1 MSSTLILEQIDRNEL
16 KSLIAE
22 VVREELKNLQTPQ
35 DRYLTR
41 EDVCDILHIS
51 KNMLNSLTKSGKLV
65 KYRLQG
71 KVLYKESELSLSL
84 KKADYGVRHSVR
96 TKE

>member
-1 MSSTLILEQIDRNEL
+1 MNTIILDQIDRAEL
-16 KSLIAE
+16 KILIAE
-22 VVREELKNLQTPQ
+22 VVREELKSFQTPQ

-51 KNMLNSLTKSGKLV
+51 KNMLNDLTKRGKLV

-84 KKADYGVRHSVR
+84 KKAEYGVRDSVP
-96 TKE
+96 TKH